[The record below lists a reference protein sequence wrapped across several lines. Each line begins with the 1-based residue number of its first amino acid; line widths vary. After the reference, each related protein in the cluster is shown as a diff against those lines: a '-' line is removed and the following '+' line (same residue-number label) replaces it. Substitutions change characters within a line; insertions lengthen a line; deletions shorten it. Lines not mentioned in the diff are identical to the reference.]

1 MDLQF
6 SIQNLKPH
14 LQKSTLRKLLK
25 QNLVSKDRILLHKA
39 KEILK
44 NTSSQWLSTQ
54 NTIRN
59 EFTNLKVNCY
69 LASHLQPKIVLLVK
83 RKQWVSLEEDKK
95 SKLKKDPPQ
104 QLFTTELHFRQSRR
118 GRNLLEKIREI
129 MFSIK
134 LIKSKAHLSN
144 KLVKANWTSI
154 KI

>member
-1 MDLQF
+1 LDLQF
-6 SIQNLKPH
+6 SIQNLKTH

-25 QNLVSKDRILLHKA
+25 QNLVSKDQILLHKA

-59 EFTNLKVNCY
+59 EFTNLKLNCY

-83 RKQWVSLEEDKK
+83 RKQWASLEEVKR
-95 SKLKKDPPQ
+95 SNLKKDPHQ
-104 QLFTTELHFRQSRR
+104 QLFTTELHFHQNKR
-118 GRNLLEKIREI
+118 GRNLLEKIRE

-134 LIKSKAHLSN
+134 RIK
-144 KLVKANWTSI
+144 
-154 KI
+154 